1 MPELPEVYRVERAC
15 NKNLIGKKIIQ
26 VETQEDDLV
35 FCEITN
41 KEFEKSIIN
50 KTVVDTGRKGKY
62 FWFLLD
68 EKPHPVFHFGMT
80 GDIQFK
86 NQENFHYRRNI
97 NKNSNDEWPPCFWKF
112 AMVLEDPI
120 DSTSQISMAFTNKR
134 RLGRIRLVN
143 LPLIEPPISQ
153 LGFDPLQDMP
163 TLTNFS
169 ELILKRH
176 CPIKVLLLDQGFSAG
191 VGNWI
196 ADEVL
201 YQSKIHPNQY
211 SHTLSNEQITKL
223 HENMSYVCQTAVEV
237 NAESDLFPKSWLFH
251 YRWNKGNK
259 ADVFMPDGNKI
270 IFNTVGGRTTA
281 IVPNVQILNDS
292 EGSGKTKSIRRKRKA
307 SPDEV
312 TEVTIDNDTKTVASE
327 NLSSNRKSQ
336 RTKVKESITINNNND
351 NIEDSQTLTN
361 NLKKTF
367 DKPVVNRFEKF
378 KASAAKS
385 THNMQTRPRKQI

>member
-68 EKPHPVFHFGMT
+68 EKPHPIFHFGMT
-80 GDIQFK
+80 GDIHFK
-86 NQENFHYRRNI
+86 NQEKFHYRRNV
-97 NKNSNDEWPPCFWKF
+97 NKDSNEWPPRFWKF
-112 AMVLEDPI
+112 TMVLEDPN
-120 DSTSQISMAFTNKR
+120 DSTSQVTMAFTNKR
-134 RLGRIRLVN
+134 RLARIRLVN
-143 LPLIEPPISQ
+143 SPLTEPPISQ
-153 LGFDPLQDMP
+153 LGFDPLHDML

-169 ELILKRH
+169 ETILKRH
-176 CPIKVLLLDQGFSAG
+176 CPIKTLLLDQSFSAG

-201 YQSKIHPNQY
+201 YQSKIHPYQY
-211 SHTLSNEQITKL
+211 SHTLSNEQITQL
-223 HENMSYVCQTAVEV
+223 HEKLSYVCQTAVEV

-270 IFNTVGGRTTA
+270 IFDTVGGRTTA
-281 IVPNVQILNDS
+281 IVQNVQILNDI
-292 EGSGKTKSIRRKRKA
+292 EGSKTNTKKLIRRKRKT
-307 SPDEV
+307 SPDKV
-312 TEVTIDNDTKTVASE
+312 TEVTIDNDETATNKIVASE
-327 NLSSNRKSQ
+327 NLSSNRKKSKG
-336 RTKVKESITINNNND
+336 TK
-351 NIEDSQTLTN
+351 
-361 NLKKTF
+361 
-367 DKPVVNRFEKF
+367 KF
-378 KASAAKS
+378 TANPAKS
-385 THNMQTRPRKQI
+385 THNMQIRPRKQI